1 MGKHLKNTLISD
13 AAEEPDNGHF
23 TFNTGLE
30 RLRHRGGKWRR
41 PAKAKSSLEF
51 VEQKRTCEEKVF
63 YQRFCQVVHDTD
75 QINQR
80 VALMLNPM
88 TPYRCKVH
96 LGFYHKGHD
105 KRMKPVQ
112 ASLYLEHSRK
122 RARERNRPTPLLDVK
137 NIDSSLNTHAE

>member
-13 AAEEPDNGHF
+13 AAEEPDGGHF
-23 TFNTGLE
+23 AFNMGVE
-30 RLRHRGGKWRR
+30 RLRHRGGQWRR
-41 PAKAKSSLEF
+41 SAKAKSSLAL
-51 VEQKRTCEEKVF
+51 VEQKGTCEGKVF
-63 YQRFCQVVHDTD
+63 YQRFCQAVHDAD
-75 QINQR
+75 RVNQR

-88 TPYRCKVH
+88 TPYQCKGH

-105 KRMKPVQ
+105 KRMKPIQ
-112 ASLYLEHSRK
+112 ASVYLEHSRK